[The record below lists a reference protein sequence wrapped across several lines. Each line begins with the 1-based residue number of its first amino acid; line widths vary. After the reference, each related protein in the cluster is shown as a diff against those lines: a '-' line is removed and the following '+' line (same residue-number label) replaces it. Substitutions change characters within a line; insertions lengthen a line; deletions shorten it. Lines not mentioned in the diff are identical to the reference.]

1 MTRELDLPEAIID
14 SWNDIVL
21 ETLKK
26 GTTKINFLI
35 FLVVK

>member
-26 GTTKINFLI
+26 GPRK
-35 FLVVK
+35 